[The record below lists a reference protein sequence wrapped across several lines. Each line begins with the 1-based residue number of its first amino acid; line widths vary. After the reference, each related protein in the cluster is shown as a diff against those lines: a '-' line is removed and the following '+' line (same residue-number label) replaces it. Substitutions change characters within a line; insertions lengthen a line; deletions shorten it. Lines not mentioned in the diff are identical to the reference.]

1 MEETVIDDGVVMR
14 NAVLSFTPPA
24 PSRRSAAPAAALEM
38 PLNTSVS
45 ADSIVELTNTGERTV
60 RYRVMPC
67 ELRDYTITF
76 SPSSGTL
83 KPRRSAKLKAKL
95 TVRSKVNTNCRVTVH
110 INDGASSH
118 VVTAKIRCDT
128 GVFGVDP
135 ATLEAAVDPDCGA
148 RVPVLL
154 INIKRRLAA
163 EGGLTSEGIFRLA
176 GEQTELRLAKDAINR
191 AATAA
196 RIAGATSSATSSS
209 SSSGATGAGAG
220 AATAGAVGGP
230 GCVLGCMDG
239 LPEDVNDLATLI
251 KIWYRELP
259 QPLLN
264 ALPEARIVDSADVG
278 ACVAA
283 LDALE
288 PVSRALLDWL
298 LDLLLRV
305 AANRAVTKMTAQN
318 LAIVIAPNL
327 YEATTPDP
335 VQGLVMSQKAVQFV
349 HNILLHMAREREK
362 AAAAAASAASA
373 SAATTA
379 KEEEENKEEAKDKG
393 ETDTDKAEA
402 AGGDD
407 AAKGK
412 EKKKK
417 SGKSRKGAKSGSVVL
432 RRPKGRG
439 RENGAEDEGGL
450 SDDALADSGRK
461 SPHRHHHRRHHHA
474 ESVVLSPDA
483 ERREATTA
491 AEHTDAA
498 GEARTGPG
506 AETEAQRGAAADARE
521 AQAECSDAQGT
532 SEAEEE
538 AAPHGEHEE
547 VCHALKQATV
557 FVEVV
562 DEDEDEADGDEGAT
576 EDTRGEAQT
585 EGAPEQGENEAQ
597 ETHEAEKEEKEPSAS
612 EEGCTEKEGEASAP
626 QDKEVLERKEETP
639 ATTGEEVAH
648 GDPEQ

>member
-24 PSRRSAAPAAALEM
+24 PSRRSAAPAAAALEM
-38 PLNTSVS
+38 PLNTSVA

-67 ELRDYTITF
+67 ELKDYTITF

-154 INIKRRLAA
+154 LNIKARLAA
-163 EGGLTSEGIFRLA
+163 AGGLTSEGIFRLA
-176 GEQTELRLAKDAINR
+176 GEQTELRAAKDAINR

-196 RIAGATSSATSSS
+196 ATTASSS
-209 SSSGATGAGAG
+209 SSSRKGDNNNSNGNNGG
-220 AATAGAVGGP
+220 GRGGGP
-230 GCVLGCMDG
+230 GCVLGCVDG

-283 LDALE
+283 VDALA

-349 HNILLHMAREREK
+349 HNLLIHMADEREK
-362 AAAAAASAASA
+362 AAAAAATETAT
-373 SAATTA
+373 ATTA
-379 KEEEENKEEAKDKG
+379 AETEATEETKSKED
-393 ETDTDKAEA
+393 DEA
-402 AGGDD
+402 ADKTEAGEEG
-407 AAKGK
+407 AKGK

-417 SGKSRKGAKSGSVVL
+417 SSKSKKGAKSSSVVL
-432 RRPKGRG
+432 KRPKGKG
-439 RENGAEDEGGL
+439 KETGGEDEGGL
-450 SDDALADSGRK
+450 SDTREDESLADSGRK
-461 SPHRHHHRRHHHA
+461 SPHKHHHRRHHHA
-474 ESVVLSPDA
+474 ESVVLSPGT
-483 ERREATTA
+483 ERRVVAETVEAVADDADKKQSAGAEAEEKRAAKEEEVA
-491 AEHTDAA
+491 AE
-498 GEARTGPG
+498 
-506 AETEAQRGAAADARE
+506 
-521 AQAECSDAQGT
+521 AQGA

-538 AAPHGEHEE
+538 PVQQDKEHEEHEE

-562 DEDEDEADGDEGAT
+562 DEDEEDEGEQSAPEGAEDTKGEAAT
-576 EDTRGEAQT
+576 EAAPSDGEG
-585 EGAPEQGENEAQ
+585 EG
-597 ETHEAEKEEKEPSAS
+597 EKETEATKPQEEQEKETVSERKDETPVTT
-612 EEGCTEKEGEASAP
+612 EEGTE
-626 QDKEVLERKEETP
+626 
-639 ATTGEEVAH
+639 AH